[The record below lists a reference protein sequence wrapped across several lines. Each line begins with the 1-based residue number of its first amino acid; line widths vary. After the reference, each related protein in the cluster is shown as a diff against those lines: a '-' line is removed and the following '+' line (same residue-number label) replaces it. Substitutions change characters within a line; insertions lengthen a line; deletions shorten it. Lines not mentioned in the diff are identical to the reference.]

1 MKKIVVSDTSPLI
14 GLSQI
19 GLIELPRKLWG
30 KLYIPEAVLVE
41 MLKKEPGRREI
52 EKAVQEGWIVIKE
65 VQNKVVIKALS
76 EIFGPG
82 ESECLALAK
91 EIGAQL
97 LIIDEQRGRKMAK
110 RLGLKITGV
119 VGMLVTAM
127 QKDMLTPEEIGFSIE
142 LLQKLGFRLSK
153 ELLLWLKE
161 KINEGLSQEKQS
173 SKESEK

>member
-1 MKKIVVSDTSPLI
+1 MKKIVVSNTSPLI

-19 GLIELPRKLWG
+19 GLIELPRNLWG

-41 MLKKEPGRREI
+41 VLKKEPGYREI
-52 EKAVQEGWIVIKE
+52 EKAVQEGWIIAKE
-65 VQNKVVIKALS
+65 AQNRTVVEALS

-119 VGMLVTAM
+119 VGMLVMAM
-127 QKDMLTPEEIGFSIE
+127 QKDMLAPEELGSSVE
-142 LLQKLGFRLSK
+142 LLQKFGFRLSK
-153 ELLLWLKE
+153 ELILWVKE
-161 KINEGLSQEKQS
+161 EVNNKLCQK
-173 SKESEK
+173 K

>member
-30 KLYIPEAVLVE
+30 KLYIPEAVLFE
-41 MLKKEPGRREI
+41 ALKKEPGRREI
-52 EKAVQEGWIVIKE
+52 EEAVQEGWIIAKE
-65 VQNKVVIKALS
+65 AQNRVVIEALS

-119 VGMLVTAM
+119 VGMLVMAM
-127 QKDMLTPEEIGFSIE
+127 QKGLLAPEELGSSVE
-142 LLQKLGFRLSK
+142 LLQKFGFRLSK
-153 ELLLWLKE
+153 ELVLW
-161 KINEGLSQEKQS
+161 INERLSQEKQS
-173 SKESEK
+173 SKESKKQ

>member
-1 MKKIVVSDTSPLI
+1 MKKIVVSNTSPLI

-19 GLIELPRKLWG
+19 GLIELPRNLWG

-41 MLKKEPGRREI
+41 VLKKEPGYREI
-52 EKAVQEGWIVIKE
+52 EKAVQEGWIIAKEAQNRTVIE
-65 VQNKVVIKALS
+65 ALS

-119 VGMLVTAM
+119 VGMLVMAM
-127 QKDMLTPEEIGFSIE
+127 QKDMLAPEELGSSVE
-142 LLQKLGFRLSK
+142 LLQKFGFRLSK
-153 ELLLWLKE
+153 ELILWVKE
-161 KINEGLSQEKQS
+161 EVNNKLCQK
-173 SKESEK
+173 K

>member
-1 MKKIVVSDTSPLI
+1 MKKIVVSNTSPLI

-19 GLIELPRKLWG
+19 GLIELPRNLWG
-30 KLYIPEAVLVE
+30 KLYIPEAVLAEV
-41 MLKKEPGRREI
+41 LKKEPGHREI
-52 EKAVQEGWIVIKE
+52 EKAVQEGWIIAKE
-65 VQNKVVIKALS
+65 AQNRTVVEALS

-119 VGMLVTAM
+119 VGMLVMAM
-127 QKDMLTPEEIGFSIE
+127 QKDMLAPEELGSSVE
-142 LLQKLGFRLSK
+142 LLQKFGFRLSK
-153 ELLLWLKE
+153 ELILRVKE
-161 KINEGLSQEKQS
+161 EINNKLCQK
-173 SKESEK
+173 K